1 MKYILTGGGTGGHVY
16 PALAIANYIK
26 EKDKDAKFLYIGTR
40 GRIES
45 KIVPAKGYKIKFIP
59 ATGMPNSKFSLQFL
73 IFIISL
79 FVGIFKSCIHII
91 LFRPNIIIGTGGF
104 VSASPI
110 FAGRLLRKFKLSKAK
125 LFLHEANAEPG
136 KMIRKAGPMCDGVG
150 LSYRSCLEYFKRNGK
165 YVGYPV
171 RDEFKHGSREESRK
185 NLNIDKDSFVVFVVG
200 GSQGARTINRSIV
213 DSLKYLKD
221 LSKFKIIH
229 VTGKG
234 TVAYN
239 GVLDTIRRFGYNS
252 IDQEDFEFYS
262 RIDYA
267 ENIKD
272 YYLASDLIIT
282 RGGGTINEIAVCG
295 RASLIIPKANLS
307 GDHQVINAEDIKDAG
322 AAEVI
327 YEDIII
333 DNNEFVVMVS
343 GKKLAD
349 KITEL
354 YNDRERIAE
363 LEKNAR
369 NYIKNSGTEKIYQ
382 FITEIL
388 EDRNK
393 IEAQSDEIIVK
404 NPYAN
409 FRAPQLISI
418 LSKMSKEEVLS
429 NRYLDYLRYRTS
441 HYFNYDSWQVRN
453 YAVKLSGLTY
463 AEEKIPFLSKLFND
477 TTKVSFLQKLFGGE
491 YKQVAFIRRNIMTA
505 YGKIGIFNETIE
517 KDILSSL
524 NDKYFETVSEGLLN
538 VIHFSDNLE
547 ANEKVISEVK
557 KLLKH
562 KNFLIVT
569 NAVAA
574 YTKFINNIDK
584 FEDFSHLFF
593 NTNNKVRQ
601 AVIESLLS
609 LNQKGVVEDKE
620 VIDGFLGRIL
630 QITTGFMPV
639 FKFKKLIK
647 EFEV

>member
-26 EKDKDAKFLYIGTR
+26 TKDKDAKFLYIGTH
-40 GRIES
+40 GRIEA

-59 ATGMPNSKFSLQFL
+59 ATGLPGSKFSLKFL
-73 IFIISL
+73 LFVISL
-79 FVGIFKSCIHII
+79 FFGIFKSCIHIV

-110 FAGRLLRKFKLSKAK
+110 FAGRLLRKLKLSKAK

-150 LSYRSCLEYFKRNGK
+150 LSYKSCLEYFKNNGK

-171 RDEFKHGSREESRK
+171 RDEFKHGTREESRK
-185 NLNIDKDSFVVFVVG
+185 NLGIDKDLFVVFVVG

-213 DSLKYLKD
+213 DSLRYLKD
-221 LSKFKIIH
+221 LSKLKIIH

-252 IDQEDFEFYS
+252 IDQEDFKFYS
-262 RIDYA
+262 RMDYA

-295 RASLIIPKANLS
+295 RVSLIIPKANLS

-333 DNNEFVVMVS
+333 DNEEFAVMVS
-343 GKKLAD
+343 GKKLSE
-349 KITEL
+349 KIIEL
-354 YNDRERIAE
+354 YNDKDRIAE
-363 LEKNAR
+363 LEKNAK
-369 NYIKNSGTEKIYQ
+369 NYIKDSGTEKIYQ
-382 FITEIL
+382 FIEEIL
-388 EDRNK
+388 NNTNK
-393 IEAQSDEIIVK
+393 KEYVAEEIIEK

-409 FRAPQLISI
+409 FRAPQLINI
-418 LSKMSKEEVLS
+418 LSKMSKEEVIS
-429 NRYLDYLRYRTS
+429 NKYLDYLRYRTS
-441 HYFNYDSWQVRN
+441 HYFNYDAWQVRN

-477 TTKVSFLQKLFGGE
+477 TRKVSFLQRFFGGE
-491 YKQVAFIRRNIMTA
+491 YQQVNFIRRNIMTA
-505 YGKIGIFNETIE
+505 YRKIGRFSETVE

-538 VIHFSDNLE
+538 VIYFSKELRS
-547 ANEKVISEVK
+547 NEKVVAEVK
-557 KLLKH
+557 MLLKH
-562 KNFLIVT
+562 KNFLIVI

-574 YTKFINNIDK
+574 YTKFINDIDK
-584 FEDFSHLFF
+584 FEDFSDLFF

-601 AVIESLLS
+601 AVIESLLI
-609 LNQKGVVEDKE
+609 LNQKGIVEDKKI
-620 VIDGFLGRIL
+620 IDGFLGRIL
-630 QITTGFMPV
+630 QTTTEFSPV

-647 EFEV
+647 QFEV